1 MLKLKYHSGPA
12 LQQGKRSKESI
23 IKLAR
28 HSESAL
34 KQDKRSEES
43 LFNLFFL
50 FLFFISVSTFAQT
63 YETKKLTDK
72 NGYSYETVENDPLKT
87 RVYTLKNG
95 LKVYLSVYKDKPR
108 IQSYVAVKA
117 GSKSDP
123 ATATGLAHYLE
134 HILFK
139 GTSKIGSSD
148 WEQESKLLTEI
159 EGLYETY
166 RATTDPIK
174 RTTIYHQIDSISGV
188 AAQYAIANE
197 YDKLMSNVGASG
209 TNAYTFF
216 EQTVYINDIPA
227 NQINKWIEIEAER
240 FGEVVPRLFHTEL
253 EAVYEEKNRGVDSD
267 GRKVWEK
274 LLEAMF
280 PKHQYGTQTTI
291 GTVEHLQNPSI
302 TEIKKYFYKYYV
314 PNNMAICLSGDLDPE
329 LTIKKIDE
337 YWGQK
342 DRKPVA
348 DFVVAKEAPIQEP
361 IVREVVG
368 PDAENVTLGFRFPGK
383 ASKEALL
390 MELVS
395 MILSNSQAGLIDL
408 NLNQQQK
415 VLGAYSYPLRL
426 KDYSIQMLSA
436 SPKTGQSLEE
446 ARDLLLSQLEL
457 IKAGK
462 FDDWLIPAIVNDYKK
477 SQMLE
482 MESNKAR
489 ATAFVSAFV
498 ADIPWEEAVSEI
510 AELEKITK
518 QEVIDFANKHY
529 KDNYVVVYK
538 RTGVDTT
545 IVRVPKPIITPVE
558 VNREKQSP
566 FYVRLTEEPVSEI
579 KPVFVDFKKDITFSE
594 FKGLPIHYKENTENT
609 RFNLY
614 YVLDMGSRHSKELSL
629 AVSYLDFLGTSNY
642 SAEALKQE
650 FYKLGCE
657 YGVMTSD
664 DQVYVSLSG
673 LNKNFDKAL
682 ALFENF
688 LTNLEPNQEAYNE
701 MVGRILKARQDAKL
715 NKGTILQKAMLNYVI
730 YGEKS
735 PFTDILSEEQLKAI
749 QPQDLVNK
757 VKDILDYKHRVLYYG
772 PTSVEG
778 LKKLL
783 KKHHKVPKDL
793 NAYPEKTTYPEKT
806 LNKNKVYFVNYD
818 MVQAELLMISRSQP
832 YSEQLDIEADLFN
845 EYFGGSMGSI
855 VFQELRESKAL
866 AYSVRAQYSTAS
878 KPNKSNYVVSYIGSQ
893 ADKLEQAVNGMIELH
908 QNFKA
913 SEVAFANAKDAILS
927 GIETNRT
934 TKTGVLF
941 AYEGAQEFNRDYVL
955 TEQLYDYTNQAT
967 LEDIEAFHQTYFK
980 DQTRVFL
987 VIGSKEHV
995 DLEALKKYG
1004 EVVEL
1009 TLEEVFG
1016 Y

>member
-1 MLKLKYHSGPA
+1 MLKLNSHSE
-12 LQQGKRSKESI
+12 RRKESVNQKHRHAVPI
-23 IKLAR
+23 IFG
-28 HSESAL
+28 
-34 KQDKRSEES
+34 RSEE
-43 LFNLFFL
+43 LTFKMFFTI
-50 FLFFISVSTFAQT
+50 FFFISISTFAQNF
-63 YETKKLTDK
+63 ETQKLTDK
-72 NGYSYETVENDPLKT
+72 NGYSYETVEGDPLKT
-87 RVYTLKNG
+87 RIYTLKNG
-95 LKVYLSVYKDKPR
+95 LKVYLSVYKDEPR
-108 IQSYVAVKA
+108 IQTYVAIKA

-148 WEQESKLLTEI
+148 WEHESQLLTEI
-159 EGLYETY
+159 ETLYESY
-166 RATTDPIK
+166 RQTKDSTK
-174 RTTIYHQIDSISGV
+174 RTVIYHQIDSISGV
-188 AAQYAIANE
+188 AAKYAIANE

-267 GRKVWEK
+267 RRKVWES
-274 LLEAMF
+274 LLEGIF
-280 PKHQYGTQTTI
+280 PTHQYGTQTTI

-302 TEIKKYFYKYYV
+302 TEIKKYFHKYYV
-314 PNNMAICLSGDLDPE
+314 PNNMAICLSGDLDPAS
-329 LTIKKIDE
+329 TIKTIDE

-342 DRKPVA
+342 EAQPVA
-348 DFVVAKEAPIQEP
+348 DFVVAKEKPIQQP

-368 PDAENVTLGFRFPGK
+368 PDAENVTLGFRFPGM
-383 ASKEALL
+383 ASKEALM

-436 SPKTGQSLEE
+436 SPKTGQTLEE
-446 ARDLLLSQLEL
+446 ARDLLLGQLEL
-457 IKAGK
+457 IKQGK

-489 ATAFVSAFV
+489 ATSFVSAFV
-498 ADIPWEEAVSEI
+498 ADIPWAEAVAEI

-518 QEVIDFANKHY
+518 QEVIDFAKTNY

-566 FYVRLTEEPVSEI
+566 FYVRLTEEKVDEI
-579 KPVFVDFKKDITFSE
+579 KPVFVDFEKDMTFSE
-594 FKGLPIHYKENTENT
+594 FKGLPIHYKANTENT

-614 YVLDMGSRHSKELSL
+614 YILDMGSRHNKKLSL
-629 AVSYLDFLGTSNY
+629 AVSYLDYLGTDKY
-642 SAEALKQE
+642 SAEDLKKE

-682 ALFENF
+682 ELFENF
-688 LTNLEPNQEAYNE
+688 LTNVQPNKEAYEE
-701 MVGRILKARQDAKL
+701 MVGRILKSRQDAKL

-735 PFTDILSEEQLKAI
+735 PFTDILSEEELKAI
-749 QPQDLVNK
+749 QPQELVNK
-757 VKDILDYKHRVLYYG
+757 AKDILNYRHRVLYYG
-772 PTSVEG
+772 PTSVED
-778 LKKLL
+778 LKKSL
-783 KKHHKVPKDL
+783 KKYHKVLKDL
-793 NAYPEKTTYPEKT
+793 KAYPEKTVYPEKP
-806 LNKNKVYFVNYD
+806 LEENKVYFVNYD
-818 MVQAELLMISRSQP
+818 MVQAELLMISRSKP
-832 YSEQLDIEADLFN
+832 YSETLDIQADLFN

-893 ADKLEQAVNGMIELH
+893 ADKLKQAVDGMIELH

-913 SEVAFANAKDAILS
+913 SDVAFANAKDAILS

-934 TKTGVLF
+934 TKTAVLF
-941 AYEGAQEFNRDYVL
+941 AYEGAQEFNRDYTL
-955 TEQLYDYTNQAT
+955 TKPLYEYTQKAS
-967 LEDIEAFHQTYFK
+967 LKDIEAFHQAYFK

-995 DLEALKKYG
+995 DLEALKAYG

-1009 TLEEVFG
+1009 SLEAIFG

>member
-1 MLKLKYHSGPA
+1 MSIAQRHSECNE
-12 LQQGKRSKESI
+12 ESI
-23 IKLAR
+23 ITQLTNVA
-28 HSESAL
+28 
-34 KQDKRSEES
+34 S
-43 LFNLFFL
+43 LVFL
-50 FLFFISVSTFAQT
+50 FIAITITTFAQAA
-63 YETKKLTDK
+63 ETKKQTDK
-72 NGYSYETVENDPLKT
+72 NGYTYETVEGDPLKA
-87 RVYTLKNG
+87 RIYTLENG
-95 LKVYLSVYKDKPR
+95 LKVYLSVYKDEPR
-108 IQSYVAVKA
+108 IQTYVAIKA

-123 ATATGLAHYLE
+123 ADATGLAHYLE

-148 WEQESKLLTEI
+148 WERESKLLTQI
-159 EGLYETY
+159 EGLYENY
-166 RATTDPIK
+166 RGTTDSLK
-174 RTTIYHQIDSISGV
+174 RVAIYHQIDSVSGV
-188 AAQYAIANE
+188 AAQFAIANE

-267 GRKVWEK
+267 GRKVWES

-280 PKHQYGTQTTI
+280 PAHQYGTQTTI
-291 GTVEHLQNPSI
+291 GTVPHLQNPSI

-342 DRKPVA
+342 AAKPVA
-348 DFVVAKEAPIQEP
+348 DFVVAKEAPIQQP

-368 PDAENVTLGFRFPGK
+368 PDAENVTLGFRFSGK
-383 ASKEALL
+383 ASKEALM

-426 KDYSIQMLSA
+426 KDYSIQMLAA
-436 SPKTGQSLEE
+436 SPKTGQSLEQ
-446 ARDLLLSQLEL
+446 AKDLLLGQLEL

-489 ATAFVSAFV
+489 ATSFVSAFV
-498 ADIPWEEAVSEI
+498 ADIPWKEAVSEI
-510 AELEKITK
+510 AQLEKITK
-518 QEVIDFANKHY
+518 QEVVDFAKAHY
-529 KDNYVVVYK
+529 KNNYVVVYK

-545 IVRVPKPIITPVE
+545 IVRVPKPTITPVE

-566 FYVRLTEEPVSEI
+566 FYVKMTEEPVAEI
-579 KPVFVDFKKDITFSE
+579 KPMFVDFKKDITFSD
-594 FKGLPIHYKENTENT
+594 FKGLSIHYKANTENT

-614 YVLDMGSRHSKELSL
+614 YILDMGSRNSKELSL
-629 AVSYLDFLGTSNY
+629 AVSYLDYLGTKKY
-642 SAEALKQE
+642 SAEDLKKE

-682 ALFENF
+682 RLFEDF
-688 LTNLEPNQEAYNE
+688 LANVQPNQEAYNE
-701 MVGRILKARQDAKL
+701 MVGRIMKSREDAKL

-735 PFTDILSEEQLKAI
+735 PFTDILTTEQLKNI

-757 VKDILDYKHRVLYYG
+757 AKEILQYKHRILYYG
-772 PTSVEG
+772 PTSVDG
-778 LKKLL
+778 LKKALS
-783 KKHHKVPKDL
+783 KHHKVPKKFKEIP
-793 NAYPEKTTYPEKT
+793 AKRIYPEQK
-806 LNKNKVYFVNYD
+806 LSKNKVYFVNYD
-818 MVQAELLMISRSQP
+818 MVQAELLMISQSKK
-832 YSEQLDIEADLFN
+832 YSEELAINASLFN

-878 KPNKSNYVVSYIGSQ
+878 KPDKSNYVVSYIGSQ
-893 ADKLEQAVNGMIELH
+893 ADKLKQAVDGMVELH

-913 SEVAFANAKDAILS
+913 SDVAFANAKDAILS
-927 GIETNRT
+927 SIETSRT

-941 AYEGAQEFNRDYVL
+941 AYEAAQEFNRDYTL
-955 TEQLYDYTNQAT
+955 TKQLYDYTQKAT
-967 LEDIEAFHQTYFK
+967 LKDLENFHQTYFK

-987 VIGSKEHV
+987 VIGAKEQV
-995 DLEALKKYG
+995 DLKALKQYG

>member
-1 MLKLKYHSGPA
+1 MRKIN
-12 LQQGKRSKESI
+12 I
-23 IKLAR
+23 IVLT
-28 HSESAL
+28 L
-34 KQDKRSEES
+34 LVS
-43 LFNLFFL
+43 L
-50 FLFFISVSTFAQT
+50 SSFAQSFT
-63 YETKKLTDK
+63 TKKLTDK
-72 NGYSYETVENDPLKT
+72 NGYSYETVEGDPLKA
-87 RVYTLKNG
+87 RIYTLKNG
-95 LKVYLSVYKDKPR
+95 LKVYLSVYKDEPR
-108 IQSYVAVKA
+108 IQTYVAIKA

-123 ATATGLAHYLE
+123 ADATGLAHYLE

-148 WEQESKLLTEI
+148 WETESKLLTDI
-159 EGLYETY
+159 EALYETY
-166 RATTDPIK
+166 RGTKDSVERVA
-174 RTTIYHQIDSISGV
+174 IYHQIDSVSGV
-188 AAQYAIANE
+188 AATYAIANE

-227 NQINKWIEIEAER
+227 NQLNKWVEIEAER

-267 GRKVWEK
+267 RRKVWES
-274 LLEAMF
+274 LLEGMF
-280 PKHQYGTQTTI
+280 QKHQYGTQTTI

-329 LTIKKIDE
+329 LTIQQIDK
-337 YWGQK
+337 YWGAK
-342 DRKPVA
+342 KTKPVA
-348 DFVVAKEAPIQEP
+348 PFVVAKESPIQKP

-383 ASKEALL
+383 ASKEAVM

-426 KDYSIQMLSA
+426 KDYSLQMLSA

-457 IKAGK
+457 IKQGK

-489 ATAFVSAFV
+489 ATSFVSAFV
-498 ADIPWEEAVSEI
+498 ADIPWEQAVSEI
-510 AELEKITK
+510 ATLEKITK
-518 QEVIDFANKHY
+518 QEIVDFAKANY
-529 KDNYVVVYK
+529 KDNYVIVYK

-545 IVRVPKPIITPVE
+545 IVRVPKPTITPVE

-594 FKGLPIHYKENTENT
+594 FKGLPIHYKANTENT

-614 YVLDMGSRHSKELSL
+614 YILDMGSRHSKELSL
-629 AVSYLDFLGTSNY
+629 AVGYLDFLGTDKY
-642 SAEALKQE
+642 SAEDLKKE

-664 DQVYVSLSG
+664 DQVYVTLSG

-682 ALFENF
+682 SLFENF
-688 LTNLEPNQEAYNE
+688 LAKVQPNQEAYEE
-701 MVGRILKARQDAKL
+701 MVGRILKSREDAKL
-715 NKGTILQKAMLNYVI
+715 NKGTILQKAMLNHVI

-735 PFTDILSEEQLKAI
+735 PFTDVLSAEQLKAI

-757 VKDILDYKHRVLYYG
+757 AKDILQYKHRILYYG
-772 PTSVEG
+772 PASVDG
-778 LKKLL
+778 LKKSLE
-783 KKHHKVPKDL
+783 KYHKVPAKFK
-793 NAYPEKTTYPEKT
+793 AYPEKTIYPEKE
-806 LNKNKVYFVNYD
+806 LKENKVYFVNYD
-818 MVQAELLMISRSQP
+818 MVQAELLMISRSKP
-832 YSEQLDIEADLFN
+832 YSETLDVQADLFN

-866 AYSVRAQYSTAS
+866 AYSVRSQYNTAG
-878 KPNKSNYVVSYIGSQ
+878 KPDKSNYVVSYIGSQ
-893 ADKLEQAVNGMIELH
+893 ADKLKQAVDGMIELH
-908 QNFKA
+908 QNFK
-913 SEVAFANAKDAILS
+913 SSDVAFANAKDAILS

-941 AYEGAQEFNRDYVL
+941 AYEGAQEFNRDYTL
-955 TEQLYDYTNQAT
+955 TKQLYDYTQKAT
-967 LEDIEAFHQTYFK
+967 LKDIEAFHQTYFK
-980 DQTRVFL
+980 DQTRVLL

-995 DLEALKKYG
+995 DLEALKQYG